1 MAKVLKGC
9 GVLKVDD
16 VTIELDDAT
25 NIISVKD
32 GVESMPIA
40 TDAILGGVIP
50 DGTVIT
56 VGETGAITVPV
67 ATDTSLGVVS
77 VDGDIITV
85 SETGAITVAD
95 ASTTDKGVVLQ
106 AENQEI
112 STATTVELLLAD
124 FNALLLKLKTAGI
137 MDADA

>member
-1 MAKVLKGC
+1 MSKVLNGC

-16 VTIELDDAT
+16 VTIALDDAT

-50 DGTVIT
+50 DGT
-56 VGETGAITVPV
+56 
-67 ATDTSLGVVS
+67 
-77 VDGDIITV
+77 IITV

-95 ASTTDKGVVLQ
+95 ASTTVKGVTIQ
-106 AENQEI
+106 AENQVD
-112 STATTVELLLAD
+112 STAIDIAGVVAD
-124 FNALLLKLKTAGI
+124 LNALLLKLKTAGI

>member
-32 GVESMPIA
+32 GVVALPKA
-40 TDAILGGVIP
+40 TTTVLGGVKQS
-50 DGTVIT
+50 
-56 VGETGAITVPV
+56 ANQ
-67 ATDTSLGVVS
+67 
-77 VDGDIITV
+77 VD
-85 SETGAITVAD
+85 
-95 ASTTDKGVVLQ
+95 
-106 AENQEI
+106 

-124 FNALLLKLKTAGI
+124 FNALLAKLKTAGI
-137 MDADA
+137 MA